1 MKRKYKTGDSQ
12 RRAARTYNAVHNVK
26 SFSITLKAEEYEAS
40 RATLTAH
47 NLTPVK
53 AWRRLMAELNSEP
66 LPPMASDK
74 ITFE

>member
-1 MKRKYKTGDSQ
+1 MKRNYKTGDSQ

-40 RATLTAH
+40 KKILNAH

-53 AWRRLMAELNSEP
+53 AWRLLMSELNADE
-66 LPPMASDK
+66 
-74 ITFE
+74 